1 MGLPSARISLP
12 PKEFTGARP
21 ARKFSVIDDY
31 AAARKNGSGHAL
43 HANSLEHGVVHAHVM
58 RLRADHLIGVRIE
71 NHKVGVRAYRNRS
84 FARVQAEKFRGSR
97 GDELHET
104 VRGKLPAVHAAGVN
118 QAQTMFDAG
127 TAIWNLREV
136 VSAHLLLLLEAKRTM
151 VGGDDLQ
158 RVARQSLPEFFLVP
172 FFAERRSEHELR
184 AFKARDIHIFQREVK
199 ILRARFR
206 IGGQSAV
213 ARLAHLFKRVVA
225 GKMDD
230 VDGCAGH
237 LGERDGTGSG
247 FAFGGRWA

>member
-21 ARKFSVIDDY
+21 ARKCSLIDNY

-58 RLRADHLIGVRIE
+58 RLRADYLFGVRIE

-104 VRGKLPAVHAAGVN
+104 VRRKLPAVHAAGVN
-118 QAQTMFDAG
+118 QAQTMLDAG

-136 VSAHLLLLLEAKRTM
+136 VSAHLLLLLEAKRAM
-151 VGGDDLQ
+151 VGRDDLQ
-158 RVARQSLPEFFLVP
+158 RVARQPLPELFLIP
-172 FFAERRSEHELR
+172 FFTEWRSEHGLR
-184 AFKARDIHIFQREVK
+184 AFKAGDIHIVQREVK

-206 IGGQSAV
+206 IGG
-213 ARLAHLFKRVVA
+213 
-225 GKMDD
+225 
-230 VDGCAGH
+230 
-237 LGERDGTGSG
+237 
-247 FAFGGRWA
+247 